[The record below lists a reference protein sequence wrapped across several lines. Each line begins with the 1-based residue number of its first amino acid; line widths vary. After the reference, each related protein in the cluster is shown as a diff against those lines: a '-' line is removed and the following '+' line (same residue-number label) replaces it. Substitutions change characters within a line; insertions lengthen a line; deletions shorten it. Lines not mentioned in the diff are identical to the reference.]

1 MKKTLLFLIAATA
14 MMMAGCSNDDFGG
27 ATQGM
32 TLNATVE
39 QPASRAIMTDPN
51 DGSYKFS
58 FTGNDKLYV
67 TNSHVSNSEV
77 STYYTFTKQ
86 GNTFT
91 STDAQRTT
99 EAADWYAYFPGNT
112 VDLTNQ
118 TGDLADVANYY
129 ACAGKTA
136 EATTGANGLSITL
149 KPKVAILRIVKV
161 DNSSTPC
168 DINITTTGGWI
179 SGMKAQSSVADFD
192 VVTSQSKVT
201 LLSQT
206 AAGVYYI
213 AVPAGKQITI
223 YNGGTKLKATKVDG
237 HGLTAGKYYTV
248 TTGPVRDKAEAII
261 NGKSEMVEWVQLW
274 AGGPK
279 FATKNVATKMT
290 FNDATKTGDA
300 YVWGKNWRTP
310 TKEEMTLVNSVQDAS
325 SGLYVITPLHA
336 TCKIAE
342 ESGKVGL
349 RYTGNMPGYTNQTI
363 FLPFDGNNNHVSGN
377 YWTSTSEKETCG
389 TSLDF
394 AGQIYE
400 NVDVFGIYYF
410 NSEAYTTNNT
420 KHYVRPVLA
429 E

>member
-14 MMMAGCSNDDFGG
+14 MMMTGCSNDDFGG

-39 QPASRAIMTDPN
+39 QPASRATMTEET
-51 DGSYKFS
+51 DGNYQFS
-58 FTGNDKLYV
+58 FTDNDKISV
-67 TNSHVSNSEV
+67 GNTTPTSD
-77 STYYTFTKQ
+77 YYIFTKS
-86 GNTFT
+86 GEKFSCATAKPAG
-91 STDAQRTT
+91 SDV
-99 EAADWYAYFPGNT
+99 DWYAYFPSTT
-112 VDLTNQ
+112 VSLADQ
-118 TGDLADVANYY
+118 KGDLKGVANYY

-136 EATTGANGLSITL
+136 QATTGANGLAISLT
-149 KPKVAILRIVKV
+149 PQVAILRIVKV
-161 DNSSTPC
+161 DGNSTTC
-168 DINITTTGGWI
+168 RINVKTGEKWV
-179 SGMKAQSSVADFD
+179 SGLTAKSNEAGFD
-192 VVTSQSKVT
+192 VVTSENKVT
-201 LLSQT
+201 LLT
-206 AAGVYYI
+206 ASEPGTYYI
-213 AVPAGKQITI
+213 AVPAGVQITI
-223 YNGGTKLKATKVDG
+223 YNGDTKFKATKAA
-237 HGLTAGKYYTV
+237 GLKAGKYYTL
-248 TTGPVRDKAEAII
+248 TTGPVRGSAEAKGIS
-261 NGKSEMVEWVQLW
+261 KPVEWVQLW

-279 FATKNVATKMT
+279 FATQNVATPMT
-290 FNDATKTGDA
+290 FADATKTGAD

-349 RYTGNMPGYTNQTI
+349 RYTGIMPGYTNQTI
-363 FLPFDGNNNHVSGN
+363 FLPFDGDNNHVSGN

-389 TSLDF
+389 TSLNF

-400 NVDVFGIYYF
+400 NVDFFAMYYF

>member
-14 MMMAGCSNDDFGG
+14 MMMTGCSNDDFGG

-39 QPASRAIMTDPN
+39 QPASRAIMTEET
-51 DGSYKFS
+51 DGNYQFS
-58 FTGNDKLYV
+58 FTDNDQINV
-67 TNSHVSNSEV
+67 TNTQVSN
-77 STYYTFTKQ
+77 YYTFTKL
-86 GNTFT
+86 GETFT
-91 STDAQRTT
+91 STDAKTT
-99 EAADWYAYFPGNT
+99 TAAADWYAYFPGNT
-112 VDLTNQ
+112 VDLTGQ
-118 TGDLADVANYY
+118 KGDLAGVANYY

-136 EATTGANGLSITL
+136 ETTTGANGLAITL

-248 TTGPVRDKAEAII
+248 TTGDVTGTAEATI
-261 NGKSEMVEWVQLW
+261 NGETKNVGWVQLW

-279 FATKNVATKMT
+279 FAT
-290 FNDATKTGDA
+290 
-300 YVWGKNWRTP
+300 
-310 TKEEMTLVNSVQDAS
+310 Q
-325 SGLYVITPLHA
+325 
-336 TCKIAE
+336 
-342 ESGKVGL
+342 
-349 RYTGNMPGYTNQTI
+349 
-363 FLPFDGNNNHVSGN
+363 
-377 YWTSTSEKETCG
+377 
-389 TSLDF
+389 
-394 AGQIYE
+394 
-400 NVDVFGIYYF
+400 NVDGTMSWTAANANTFWGGQLE
-410 NSEAYTTNNT
+410 SAYQG
-420 KHYVRPVLA
+420 
-429 E
+429 